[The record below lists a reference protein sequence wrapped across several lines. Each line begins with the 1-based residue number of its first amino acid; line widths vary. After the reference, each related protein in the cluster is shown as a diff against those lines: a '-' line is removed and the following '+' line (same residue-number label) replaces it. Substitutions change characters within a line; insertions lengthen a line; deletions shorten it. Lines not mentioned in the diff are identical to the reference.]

1 MFLSFLLV
9 KISLLVPKIK
19 NLDLPVDEVTKAD
32 DEEEK
37 EEKSQ
42 VLSKYVD
49 EENLALLA
57 LDGFLLVLSDEGDI
71 TYVSENI
78 ADILG
83 LAKVRQ

>member
-1 MFLSFLLV
+1 ME
-9 KISLLVPKIK
+9 K
-19 NLDLPVDEVTKAD
+19 TAD
-32 DEEEK
+32 NDEEN

-42 VLSKYVD
+42 VLSKYID

-78 ADILG
+78 SDILG
-83 LAKVRQ
+83 LAKVRQSIEVIDRSL